1 MSPPGCLLRRPLLS
15 HPRPRPASVSE
26 RLVGTSVWYW
36 TARLPRSRCSLV
48 QSFSSFYWAAVRPA
62 IGTLSFLSAAR
73 TPSRD
78 ARMEGSASGQ
88 EVAFSVKLCRQSVE
102 LIWCV
107 CIYMLLVNVSAI
119 LIECTVTYSSLFA
132 SFKWASDLFLAFKI
146 AFYLGFFWLR
156 HIQLAFSG
164 IFAEISSHR
173 WLRTNA
179 QIWRYCCAFEWTVLF
194 LPQDEL
200 AAGWSPNRQTSY
212 EARRD
217 KALFDNFFFFGLIY
231 VPRMTR
237 FIFEGKKNDNLL
249 KISWFRYSVFIYLIT
264 FLAFVTI
271 REKRNESKRFWFR
284 VTISFR
290 VALKS
295 LCCTFGLK
303 KKNCTAELQMSW
315 CSLLRRRSPLKD
327 QLRKLG
333 FLFFCFL
340 MGKTCRNQLQTH
352 TVGVTF
358 CKHLQKRLISS
369 WIHFLVP

>member
-15 HPRPRPASVSE
+15 LILVPVRPRYLKGSWGPAFGIGLHGCRVLAAAS
-26 RLVGTSVWYW
+26 
-36 TARLPRSRCSLV
+36 CSL
-48 QSFSSFYWAAVRPA
+48 FLSFYWAAVRPA
-62 IGTLSFLSAAR
+62 IGTLPFLSAAR
-73 TPSRD
+73 TPSRG
-78 ARMEGSASGQ
+78 ARVEGSATGQ

-132 SFKWASDLFLAFKI
+132 SFKWASILFLAFKF
-146 AFYLGFFWLR
+146 AFHFFVCFFWLR

-173 WLRTNA
+173 RLRTNA
-179 QIWRYCCAFEWTVLF
+179 QIWRYCCAFEWTVLI

-212 EARRD
+212 EACQD
-217 KALFDNFFFFGLIY
+217 KALFD
-231 VPRMTR
+231 
-237 FIFEGKKNDNLL
+237 IFLFSPNRPNLCPTNDALHIWVTFEENKNNNSL
-249 KISWFRYSVFIYLIT
+249 KISWFKYSVLMYLIT

-295 LCCTFGLK
+295 LCCSFG
-303 KKNCTAELQMSW
+303 S
-315 CSLLRRRSPLKD
+315 
-327 QLRKLG
+327 
-333 FLFFCFL
+333 
-340 MGKTCRNQLQTH
+340 
-352 TVGVTF
+352 
-358 CKHLQKRLISS
+358 
-369 WIHFLVP
+369 